1 MCLIGQLE
9 RYIGARG
16 HHFAAKIREPNRRVL
31 ASAYGYA
38 ARFNESLY
46 VSGNVILRE
55 LFQQTVSRELI
66 EMMADHLSR
75 AGSTK
80 HRRDRAFP
88 EPSVQSRNATQ
99 DLSYDCHLFGIERSS
114 ASGSRLDDHSVVRAV
129 D

>member
-1 MCLIGQLE
+1 MRLLGQLE

-16 HHFAAKIREPNRRVL
+16 HDFTAKIREPNRRVL

-38 ARFNESLY
+38 ACFNESLY

-55 LFQQTVSRELI
+55 VFQQTVSRELI

-75 AGSTK
+75 ARSPK
-80 HRRDRAFP
+80 HRRDRSFS

-99 DLSYDCHLFGIERSS
+99 DLSYDYNLFGIERSS
-114 ASGSRLDDHSVVRAV
+114 ASGLRLYDHSVVRTV